1 MKPECT
7 NSSLYPADGMSW
19 KENLCRL
26 GAARE
31 WYESNKVGSLAP
43 WFTSEEV
50 DIHNRIF
57 ASHNGGY
64 GPPLNWY
71 NCQMGDYNDED
82 EASIPNERAYV
93 EQPTL
98 LVTCSGDP
106 VAPPGFIEGGTRPFV
121 RNLEVKQVD
130 TGHWLLLEKPDEVNA
145 ILKDF
150 FESLNVD

>member
-19 KENLCRL
+19 KENLCSL

-43 WFTSEEV
+43 WFTPEEV

-57 ASHNGGY
+57 ASNNGGY

-71 NCQMGDYNDED
+71 NCQMGDHNDED
-82 EASIPNERAYV
+82 EASIPKERAYV

-106 VAPPGFIEGGTRPFV
+106 VAPPDFVEGGTRSFI
-121 RNLEVKQVD
+121 RNLKVKQVD
-130 TGHWLLLEKPDEVNA
+130 TGHWLLLEKPDEVNG

-150 FESLNVD
+150 FESLNVN